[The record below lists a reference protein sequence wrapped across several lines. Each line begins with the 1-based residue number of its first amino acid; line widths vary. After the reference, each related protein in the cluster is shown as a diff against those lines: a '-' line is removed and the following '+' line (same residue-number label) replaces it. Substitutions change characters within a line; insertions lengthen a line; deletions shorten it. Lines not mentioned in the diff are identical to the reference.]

1 LRFSVGEAI
10 VYLRTLATAIA
21 VVAIPIAV
29 QGAEAPRRTAP
40 NQAKR
45 TCEVDVPTGSR
56 LGGVRRCRNA
66 EEREAA
72 RQEARTTVD
81 RIQAM
86 KPVFCAPPNPC

>member
-1 LRFSVGEAI
+1 VIIRAVL
-10 VYLRTLATAIA
+10 TAIA
-21 VVAIPIAV
+21 VIAVPIAV
-29 QGAEAPRRTAP
+29 QGAEGPRRTGP
-40 NQAKR
+40 DQAKR
-45 TCEVDVPTGSR
+45 TCKVNLPTGSR

-86 KPVFCAPPNPC
+86 KPVICAPPHPC